1 MPKHH
6 KKEFIEEALFMWMT
20 NENAPKEDKLIQ
32 EDCVAHISSI
42 LGQKVSVRTIKSWA
56 IGKNCKRANNQ
67 TIKEVSI
74 NISPDEWSKESFEKI
89 KKYIDNLKVEEDF
102 LKNLSL

>member
-6 KKEFIEEALFMWMT
+6 SKEFIDEALFMWEA

-42 LGQKVSVRTIKSWA
+42 LGQRVTVRTIKDWV
-56 IGKNCKRANNQ
+56 IGKDCIRAKKQ
-67 TIKEVSI
+67 MVKEKTIV
-74 NISPDEWSKESFEKI
+74 ISPDEWDEESFEKI
-89 KKYIDNLKVEEDF
+89 KKYIENLKI
-102 LKNLSL
+102 

>member
-6 KKEFIEEALFMWMT
+6 KKEFIEEALFMWEA

-42 LGQKVSVRTIKSWA
+42 LGQKVSVRTIREWA
-56 IGKNCKRANNQ
+56 VGKNCERAKKE
-67 TIKEVSI
+67 TIKEQTIIV
-74 NISPDEWSKESFEKI
+74 SPDEWSEESFEKI
-89 KKYIDNLKVEEDF
+89 KKYIENLKVEEDF
-102 LKNLSL
+102 LKDLSL

>member
-6 KKEFIEEALFMWMT
+6 KKEFIEEALFMWEA

-42 LGQKVSVRTIKSWA
+42 LGQKVSVRTIKEWVV
-56 IGKNCKRANNQ
+56 GKNIMRAKKK
-67 TIKEVSI
+67 TIKEKTIV
-74 NISPDEWSKESFEKI
+74 ISPDEWDEESFEKI
-89 KKYIDNLKVEEDF
+89 KKYIEN
-102 LKNLSL
+102 LKNLTPP